1 MRAREREKEEGCE
14 NKEICNAK
22 RKVAGKKN
30 THPLSARSVNFE
42 AGRTIA
48 RERAFYT
55 SLNCEAREPTTTTT
69 AELYRRSVGG
79 TMLNE

>member
-22 RKVAGKKN
+22 KEGCWQNKS

-48 RERAFYT
+48 RER
-55 SLNCEAREPTTTTT
+55 ERESVLYEP
-69 AELYRRSVGG
+69 EL
-79 TMLNE
+79 